1 LICNGVSFKFTVE
14 MKLKYLVIFLLGGIY
29 LSGCKTTYSSAPVP
43 TYVHIDSFS
52 FSSNPGD
59 YAKYGSISHSIN
71 YVWAFYNNNPVG
83 VFQLPVT
90 FPIITSGSQGSL
102 LLEPGITINGLTSF
116 ETPYP
121 FYTADTSTLITNPG
135 KIKNTQP
142 ITGYNQAATMRF
154 IDDFEFGTQFT
165 RYSSGSPDSIVK
177 VTDPSMVY
185 EGKGAGYIDLK
196 STADSS
202 EIISQKGFP
211 MPAGDAYLEI
221 NYKCSVPFYIGGA
234 GTDANGD
241 IFPAYYLIGIRP
253 SDTWKKLYVSLQT
266 LEATYTQATTF
277 YITIKTSVPSGQ
289 TSGYVLLDNIKVF
302 TDPD

>member
-1 LICNGVSFKFTVE
+1 
-14 MKLKYLVIFLLGGIY
+14 MKLKYLVILLLGGLY
-29 LSGCKTTYSSAPVP
+29 LSGCKNLYTPASVP

-52 FSSNPGD
+52 FRSKPDD
-59 YAKYGSISHSIN
+59 YAKYGSASHDIN
-71 YVWAFYNNNPVG
+71 YVWAYYNNNPVG

-90 FPIITSGSQGSL
+90 FPIITNGSQGSL

-121 FYTADTSTLITNPG
+121 FYTADTSTLITNAG
-135 KIKNTQP
+135 KVNYVQP
-142 ITGYNQAATMRF
+142 ATGYNQAATMRF

-165 RYSSGSPDSIVK
+165 RYSSNSTDSIVK

-185 EGKGAGYIDLK
+185 EGKGAGYINLK
-196 STADSS
+196 TTSDSS

-211 MPAGDAYLEI
+211 LPAGDAYLEI
-221 NYKCSVPFYIGGA
+221 NYKGTLPFYIGGA
-234 GTDANGD
+234 GTDANGN
-241 IFPAYYLIGIRP
+241 IYPAYYLIGVKP
-253 SDTWKKLYVSLQT
+253 SDTWKKLYVSLGT
-266 LEATYTQATTF
+266 LESTYTQATTF
-277 YITIKTSVPSGQ
+277 YITIKTYVPSGQ